1 MTESNDFVSW
11 VANYKEQYGWSDSEL
26 ARRIGVH
33 PSTVSRIL
41 NRERKVSYDFCLG
54 IARVLNMPI
63 EDILRRAGLLPPIP
77 PAVAETREVER
88 LFNALPPER
97 RLIILDILRGMVGI
111 QRTLPP
117 GIDLNGP
124 LTDEIRRQIAAWL
137 KPALMD
143 KAAWQSTVER
153 YNQLFDATP
162 DALKP
167 GLIYGIGHAVAE
179 IISRR
184 KNETQGDES
193 ANEEKAH
200 HETGGK
206 H

>member
-1 MTESNDFVSW
+1 MLVSIDFITWVTTE
-11 VANYKEQYGWSDSEL
+11 ARAQGWSDSEL
-26 ARRIGVH
+26 ARRIGK
-33 PSTVSRIL
+33 SQTTISRIV
-41 NRERKVSYDFCLG
+41 NRERSPNWDFCAG
-54 IARVLNMPI
+54 VARAFNLPADQVF
-63 EDILRRAGLLPPIP
+63 RHAGLLPPIP